1 MFLIFASYVFSSILH
16 IIEKVKGFYKER
28 NMYQNIVILTGAG
41 ISAESGIPVF
51 RSETG
56 LWEQE
61 RVEDV
66 ATYDGFLRDKTKV
79 HEFYN
84 KMRRSLLDKKPNPA
98 HLALARLEKEYS
110 KKYGANVNLVTQ
122 NIDDLHEKAG
132 SEKIIHM
139 HGRLKSILCEH
150 CNKRYPFNEDSS
162 IESECKFCHHK
173 SLRPDIVWFGEMPYQ
188 MDEIETLLS
197 KCDLFLS
204 IGTSGVVYP
213 AAGFCQ
219 VARASSAACIEF
231 NLSQS
236 AVGSQFNCG
245 IYGKASKTLPE
256 FVSALIDTGNLP
268 DNVKF

>member
-1 MFLIFASYVFSSILH
+1 M
-16 IIEKVKGFYKER
+16 
-28 NMYQNIVILTGAG
+28 
-41 ISAESGIPVF
+41 
-51 RSETG
+51 
-56 LWEQE
+56 
-61 RVEDV
+61 
-66 ATYDGFLRDKTKV
+66 
-79 HEFYN
+79 
-84 KMRRSLLDKKPNPA
+84 
-98 HLALARLEKEYS
+98 
-110 KKYGANVNLVTQ
+110 TQ

-139 HGRLKSILCEH
+139 HGKLKNILCEH
-150 CNKRYPFNEDSS
+150 CNKRYHFNEDSS
-162 IESECKFCHHK
+162 IESECKFCHHT

-219 VARASSAACIEF
+219 VARASGAACIEF

-268 DNVKF
+268 DNVKL

>member
-1 MFLIFASYVFSSILH
+1 
-16 IIEKVKGFYKER
+16 
-28 NMYQNIVILTGAG
+28 MYQHIVILTGAG

-61 RVEDV
+61 KVEDV

-84 KMRRSLLDKKPNPA
+84 RMRRSLLDKKPNPA
-98 HLALARLEKEYS
+98 HLALAEFEREYT
-110 KKYGANVNLVTQ
+110 KKYGATVNLVTQ

-139 HGRLKSILCEH
+139 HGKLRSILCEH
-150 CNKRYPFNEDSS
+150 CGRRYPYQKDSS
-162 IESECKFCHHK
+162 VESECMYCHHK

-188 MDEIETLLS
+188 MDEIENLLS
-197 KCDLFLS
+197 ECDLFLS

-219 VARASSAACIEF
+219 VARASGAVCIEF

-236 AVGSQFNCG
+236 AVGSMFNWR
-245 IYGKASKTLPE
+245 IYGKASQTVPS
-256 FVSALIDTGNLP
+256 FVSSLIDTGRLSENIRL
-268 DNVKF
+268 

>member
-1 MFLIFASYVFSSILH
+1 
-16 IIEKVKGFYKER
+16 
-28 NMYQNIVILTGAG
+28 MYQNIVILTGAG

-122 NIDDLHEKAG
+122 NIDDLNEKAG

-150 CNKRYPFNEDSS
+150 CNKRYPFNDDSR

-219 VARASSAACIEF
+219 VARASGAACIEF

-268 DNVKF
+268 NNVKF